1 MTAVTVHRPPLRTTP
16 GHLMDDFRTFDER
29 VEELLKKDIARH
41 NTGQG
46 TDTRLTDAQFL
57 RWVGNRFVHTY
68 RYSVNDPIVKRLGR
82 IANAMEG
89 K

>member
-1 MTAVTVHRPPLRTTP
+1 MSE
-16 GHLMDDFRTFDER
+16 FKTFDEQ
-29 VEELLKKDIARH
+29 VETILKKDIGKF

-46 TDTRLTDAQFL
+46 TETRLSDAQFL

-68 RYSVNDPIVKRLGR
+68 RYSVNDPIVTRLQR
-82 IANAMEG
+82 IANNMEG

>member
-1 MTAVTVHRPPLRTTP
+1 
-16 GHLMDDFRTFDER
+16 MDDFKTFDER
-29 VEELLKKDIARH
+29 VEELLKKDIAKYQ
-41 NTGQG
+41 TGSPQ
-46 TDTRLTDAQFL
+46 RFMHSAYTDAQFL

-82 IANAMEG
+82 IANSMEG